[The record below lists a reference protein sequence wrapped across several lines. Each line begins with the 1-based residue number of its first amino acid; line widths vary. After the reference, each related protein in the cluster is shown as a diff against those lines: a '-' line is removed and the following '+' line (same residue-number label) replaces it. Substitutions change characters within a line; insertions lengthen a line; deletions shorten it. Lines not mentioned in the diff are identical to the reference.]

1 LIKKDSIKIYSNEE
15 KSESFEYFQEKQ
27 IELRKYE
34 DLFRNF
40 KNNIKQVGILKLI
53 EIYFSELINF

>member
-1 LIKKDSIKIYSNEE
+1 MIKKDSIKIYSNEE

>member
-1 LIKKDSIKIYSNEE
+1 LIKKDSIKSYSNEE